1 MKVCAVQLNLK
12 HCTSAQSFI
21 KYLEDQV
28 FSQFDEMPDL
38 IVFPENINYCL
49 LFAKKEKITAKSFRT
64 KFEEIFDRVISKIN
78 ISFLFNFLDIQNQKN
93 IIVSAFSY
101 LSKKYNVHIVSGT
114 FYDKENDEIY
124 NKQILFDNFGNII
137 GTGYKNKLVGF
148 EKALRIKS
156 CIVPTV
162 INSSLGKIGL
172 CICYDI
178 NYPEYVKEFSCD
190 LLLCPSNGWRLFPGY
205 PYDPKKEKPH
215 KDRAFENKIYIARPY
230 CAGWMFPLYFQGH
243 TEIVGRNGEVLSAAK
258 TNNKTELVIAD
269 ISMGDELLLPTI
281 LD

>member
-21 KYLEDQV
+21 KYLEYQV
-28 FSQFDEMPDL
+28 FSQFDDMPDI
-38 IVFPENINYCL
+38 IVFTENINYCL
-49 LFAKKEKITAKSFRT
+49 LFAKKEKITAKSFRN

-269 ISMGDELLLPTI
+269 ISMEDELLLPTI
-281 LD
+281 QD

>member
-1 MKVCAVQLNLK
+1 MKVCAVPLNLK

-21 KYLEDQV
+21 RYLEDQV

-205 PYDPKKEKPH
+205 PYDSKKEKPH

-269 ISMGDELLLPTI
+269 ISMGDELLLPTNQ
-281 LD
+281 D

>member
-21 KYLEDQV
+21 NYLEDQV

-49 LFAKKEKITAKSFRT
+49 LFAKKEKITAKSFRN

-230 CAGWMFPLYFQGH
+230 CAGWLVPIYFAGR
-243 TEIVGRNGEVLSAAK
+243 TMIVDRKGNVVAK
-258 TNNKTELVIAD
+258 SKSLNKSENVIAD
-269 ISMGDELLLPTI
+269 LN
-281 LD
+281 

>member
-12 HCTSAQSFI
+12 HCTSLQSFI
-21 KYLEDQV
+21 NYLEDQV
-28 FSQFDEMPDL
+28 FLKFEEMPDL

-49 LFAKKEKITAKSFRT
+49 LFARKETITIKSFRT

-78 ISFLFNFLDIQNQKN
+78 ISFLFNFLNIENQKS
-93 IIVSAFSY
+93 IIISAFSY
-101 LSKKYNVHIVSGT
+101 LSKKYNVHILSGT
-114 FYDKENDEIY
+114 FYDKEQDGIY
-124 NKQILFDNFGNII
+124 NKQLLFDNLGNII

-162 INSSLGKIGL
+162 INTSLGKIGL

-178 NYPEYVKEFSCD
+178 NYPEYIKEFVCD
-190 LLLCPSNGWRLFPGY
+190 ILICPSNGWRLFPGY

-215 KDRAFENKIYIARPY
+215 KDRALENNIYIARPY
-230 CAGWMFPLYFQGH
+230 CSGWMFPLYFQGH
-243 TEIVGRNGEVLSAAK
+243 TEIVDDLGRVLSAAK
-258 TNNKTELVIAD
+258 TTNKTELVIAD
-269 ISMGDELLLPTI
+269 ISMEV
-281 LD
+281 